1 MAQMEATFSI
11 HGRTVHRLGL
21 GGDQFTG
28 LGHWGPPKDHDT
40 VIRLLR
46 RALDLGIDLIDTA
59 ESYGPYVSEELIREA
74 LHPYP
79 ENLLIATKSGTVRT
93 GPGIY
98 ITLCRPE
105 FIRQGC
111 EMSLRRLGL
120 ECIDLFQLHKV
131 DPTVP
136 FADQVGVLG
145 ELQTE
150 GKIRAIGMSNVTLD
164 QLLAARQIVELATVQ
179 NEYNL
184 CTRDSD
190 DIIDYCEQEGL
201 GFFPWFPLRNGDL
214 PEQDGTLG
222 SVATQ
227 TGATRAQVALAW
239 LLARSPVMLPIPGTT
254 SIQHL
259 EENSEAARL
268 KLSEEQ
274 IAALTAWGA

>member
-1 MAQMEATFSI
+1 
-11 HGRTVHRLGL
+11 
-21 GGDQFTG
+21 
-28 LGHWGPPKDHDT
+28 
-40 VIRLLR
+40 
-46 RALDLGIDLIDTA
+46 
-59 ESYGPYVSEELIREA
+59 
-74 LHPYP
+74 
-79 ENLLIATKSGTVRT
+79 
-93 GPGIY
+93 
-98 ITLCRPE
+98 
-105 FIRQGC
+105 
-111 EMSLRRLGL
+111 MSLRRLGL

-150 GKIRAIGMSNVTLD
+150 GKIRVIGMSNVTLD